1 MLPSLEPGLTTPYD
15 QPDRY
20 PVRREASIRM
30 RTKVTVERNSLRF
43 CAAHMATFRG
53 TIEPLHGHNY
63 AVIVEC
69 EGPLTEDAWVID
81 FGYVKKAA
89 KGLCDELDHK
99 FLLQRPSSVLAV
111 TEREDGWELLAEG
124 VRRYVFPKSDVCALP
139 IANSTAEELARWLHG
154 RLCEELRALGVT
166 ALESITVGV
175 EEAPGQAGWYTNAF
189 PGAPVLDTVKAEH
202 TARTIHA
209 PADGDAHA
217 D

>member
-1 MLPSLEPGLTTPYD
+1 
-15 QPDRY
+15 
-20 PVRREASIRM
+20 M
-30 RTKVTVERNSLRF
+30 RARVTVERNNLRF
-43 CAAHMATFRG
+43 YAAHMATFRG

-69 EGPLTEDAWVID
+69 EGPLTEDAWVVD
-81 FGYVKKAA
+81 FGYVKSVA
-89 KGLCDELDHK
+89 KRLCDELDHT
-99 FLLQRPSSVLAV
+99 FLLQRPSPALAI
-111 TEREDGWELLAEG
+111 TEHADSWELLAAG

-166 ALESITVGV
+166 TLESVTVGV

-189 PGAPVLDTVKAEH
+189 PGAPPLDTVEGEH
-202 TARTIHA
+202 AALPIHA